1 MKLSRLLVGLI
12 SLLWVLVFFATLA
25 IVVNSTQDYLQ
36 RAMESHAQDTATS
49 LGLSITH
56 SAKVND
62 VGTIDTMA
70 NAIFDRGYYREILV
84 KKTKGEVIVAKR
96 IEDAVKGVPDWF
108 IGSFALSTPR
118 MSATV
123 MDGWR

>member
-12 SLLWVLVFFATLA
+12 SLLWVLVFFLTLW
-25 IVVNSTQDYLQ
+25 VVINSTQDYLQ
-36 RAMESHAQDTATS
+36 RAMESHAQDAATS

-56 SAKVND
+56 SAKIRD

-84 KKTKGEVIVAKR
+84 KSTKGDVIVEKKVEQVKDR
-96 IEDAVKGVPDWF
+96 IRALIDEGRRARRNWF
-108 IGSFALSTPR
+108 
-118 MSATV
+118 V
-123 MDGWR
+123 